1 MRVSVG
7 LKVGMAEKKNL
18 SVVVRWWGRGA
29 PGTSYIKGNQRV
41 HDLYPR
47 LGLRRVRVAGR

>member
-1 MRVSVG
+1 MRISVG
-7 LKVGMAEKKNL
+7 LKVGMTEIKNL
-18 SVVVRWWGRGA
+18 SVVVRWRGRGA
-29 PGTSYIKGNQRV
+29 PGTMYIKGNQRV